1 MSESTP
7 APSVSIGKLILI
19 PSLITLGVTILR
31 LVGELQHWTPILFNR
46 SAGGGGA
53 AVGISWLPLIF
64 GPYFAVKLVRAGQA
78 PASAGRSIGFPIA
91 GLAIMILGGF
101 VGFSPPIT
109 YGKMTAGYALM
120 AVAGVIAA
128 IGWSA
133 LGKTLVAYA
142 YAARIPVAVIMYFAI
157 SGNWGTHYDVLPPEY
172 TGPTDL
178 VGKYIMIGLL
188 PQLIIWIV
196 FTVIVGSLLGSIA
209 AMVARR
215 RPAPVSASGM
225 PPA

>member
-64 GPYFAVKLVRAGQA
+64 GPYFAV
-78 PASAGRSIGFPIA
+78 
-91 GLAIMILGGF
+91 
-101 VGFSPPIT
+101 
-109 YGKMTAGYALM
+109 
-120 AVAGVIAA
+120 
-128 IGWSA
+128 
-133 LGKTLVAYA
+133 
-142 YAARIPVAVIMYFAI
+142 
-157 SGNWGTHYDVLPPEY
+157 
-172 TGPTDL
+172 
-178 VGKYIMIGLL
+178 
-188 PQLIIWIV
+188 
-196 FTVIVGSLLGSIA
+196 IVGSLLGSIA
-209 AMVARR
+209 AVVARR